1 MKDLGGTLKVPQS
14 STKILN
20 FGPEFV
26 KLSIL
31 KAEKKKNS
39 PKISPNFTLPK
50 TRIQG
55 IGIKFDTD
63 PPKKCQRL
71 EFEGLV
77 SNLTPI
83 LRKNARTPKDLPML
97 FSYSSK

>member
-31 KAEKKKNS
+31 KDEKKKNS

-50 TRIQG
+50 SLYSLG
-55 IGIKFDTD
+55 ICTNFLCVAAAIWA
-63 PPKKCQRL
+63 
-71 EFEGLV
+71 
-77 SNLTPI
+77 I
-83 LRKNARTPKDLPML
+83 
-97 FSYSSK
+97 

>member
-1 MKDLGGTLKVPQS
+1 MIDLGGNLKVPQS

-39 PKISPNFTLPK
+39 PKISPNFNLPV
-50 TRIQG
+50 
-55 IGIKFDTD
+55 
-63 PPKKCQRL
+63 
-71 EFEGLV
+71 E
-77 SNLTPI
+77 
-83 LRKNARTPKDLPML
+83 L
-97 FSYSSK
+97 FCLIN